1 MWLVWNILPKRSS
14 FKRHKTG
21 GGCSEGV
28 EIQVDDT
35 IKEDDNEN
43 DVKILDADDSGE
55 EERPILNNFD
65 LLNNPTFNR
74 W

>member
-1 MWLVWNILPKRSS
+1 MWNILPKRSS

-21 GGCSEGV
+21 GGCSEGE

-43 DVKILDADDSGE
+43 DVEMLDE

-74 W
+74 R